1 MTMNIETKEVHLG
14 YNDNGERKRN
24 LKVYESFGWKYTQD
38 VSSGR
43 SSYNLL
49 ARDMDM
55 PNYRL
60 IKALD
65 DKYFALEAQK
75 KHYEPIYD
83 DPLNFFGMFL
93 MLLFFVFPLV
103 IYLVFKS
110 RQKARIQEH
119 NANLEIQME
128 ECLKEARALL

>member
-1 MTMNIETKEVHLG
+1 MNIETREVRLG
-14 YNDNGERKRN
+14 WSEKGERERN

-38 VSSGR
+38 VRRGK
-43 SSYNLL
+43 SSYDLL

-65 DKYFALEAQK
+65 DKYFALKEQK
-75 KHYEPIYD
+75 KYYQPIYD
-83 DPLNFFGMFL
+83 DPLNFLMMFA
-93 MLLFFVFPLV
+93 LLILFVFPLV

>member
-1 MTMNIETKEVHLG
+1 MNIETKEVHLG
-14 YNDNGERKRN
+14 WGDKGERERN

-38 VSSGR
+38 VRRGK
-43 SSYNLL
+43 SSYNVL

-65 DKYFALEAQK
+65 DKYFALKEQK
-75 KHYEPIYD
+75 KYYQPIYD
-83 DPLNFFGMFL
+83 DPLNFL
-93 MLLFFVFPLV
+93 MMLALLILFVFPLV

-119 NANLEIQME
+119 NANLERQME